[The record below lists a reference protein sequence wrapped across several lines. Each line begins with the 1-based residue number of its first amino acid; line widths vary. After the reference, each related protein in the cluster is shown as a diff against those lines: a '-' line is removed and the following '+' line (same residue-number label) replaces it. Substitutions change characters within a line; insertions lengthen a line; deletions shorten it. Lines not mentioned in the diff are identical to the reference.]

1 MRATSIQ
8 LKNFR
13 RFESFDCE
21 FDPHFSLL
29 MGPNGSG
36 KTSLLRA
43 VHLSLSVLRAFNQA
57 GHDAISEQEV
67 RRADNTD
74 PGGIKWQTPIFPSWV
89 KLMVNIAGCTPMA
102 FGRERS
108 PGSEA
113 PKIAADVDSQH
124 GHSFAYQ
131 GSPSWFDP
139 TNSSPIPIIARFGA
153 AKPQG
158 TGTPGSVQRP
168 FEKKQDIW
176 ALSDSDLSSI
186 QGLAQW
192 FQYNE
197 LRKLQET
204 DEPLVYRRVRAAVL
218 SAIHA
223 TDIMYVVRDNALMV
237 KHDEQG
243 WRPFEQ
249 LSDGQLRLA
258 AIFCDLAMRCAM
270 LNSHLGEDCIV
281 KTPGI
286 VTIDELDLHLHP
298 KWQRDVV
305 SDLRKVFPEVQFIVT
320 SHSPF
325 LLQAAFEF
333 GRVIDMTTGKAVEP
347 ADHSIEDIAES
358 VMDVDQP
365 QRGKH
370 FLEMKELAQR
380 FYDLLEQPTHSLAE
394 EAALKQQLDKAL
406 AVFANDPA
414 SAAWLEQRRIA
425 AGR

>member
-43 VHLSLSVLRAFNQA
+43 VHLSLGILRSANQA
-57 GHDAISEQEV
+57 GNESFGELEV
-67 RRADNTD
+67 RRADNID
-74 PGGIKWQTPIFPSWV
+74 PSGEKWQTPVYPSWV
-89 KLMVNIAGCTPMA
+89 RLLVAIT
-102 FGRERS
+102 GR
-108 PGSEA
+108 
-113 PKIAADVDSQH
+113 D
-124 GHSFAYQ
+124 SFALGHERNPSSEQHHIQ
-131 GSPSWFDP
+131 GDDATARGMNFAHQDSRHWFDP
-139 TNSSPIPIIARFGA
+139 ATTQPIPIIARFGA
-153 AKPQG
+153 VKPQG
-158 TGTPGSVQRP
+158 NGTPGAVQRP
-168 FEKKQDIW
+168 FDQKQQIW
-176 ALSDSDLSSI
+176 ASSGNDMSSV
-186 QGLAQW
+186 QSLAQW

-197 LRKLQET
+197 LRKLQEGH
-204 DEPLVYRRVRAAVL
+204 EPVVYRQVRAAVL
-218 SAIHA
+218 FAIHA
-223 TDIMYVVRDNALMV
+223 IDIQYIVRDNALMV
-237 KHDEQG
+237 RHEAHG

-333 GRVIDMTTGKAVEP
+333 GRVIDMTTGKAVEA
-347 ADHSIEDIAES
+347 ADNSIEDIAES

-380 FYDLLEQPTHSLAE
+380 FYDLLEQPTHGLAE
-394 EAALKQQLDKAL
+394 EAALKQELDTAL